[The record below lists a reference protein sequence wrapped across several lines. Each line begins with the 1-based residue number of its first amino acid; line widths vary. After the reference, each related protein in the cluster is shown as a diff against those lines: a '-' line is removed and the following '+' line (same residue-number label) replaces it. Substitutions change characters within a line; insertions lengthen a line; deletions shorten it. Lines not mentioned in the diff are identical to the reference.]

1 MWRIT
6 VHPADDTGED
16 AHNLSRIIAED
27 ANLQAHL
34 DQVRPELDR
43 SQRQTV

>member
-1 MWRIT
+1 MWRIA
-6 VHPADDTGED
+6 VHPANNTREDT
-16 AHNLSRIIAED
+16 HYLFRIIAED

-43 SQRQTV
+43 SQRQIV